1 MLRSGAFKCL
11 SFFTCTPYTIV
22 NFKGILHMK
31 KEQQREK
38 KIGLVSEKRK
48 EDWETILDVTRSRFD
63 S

>member
-1 MLRSGAFKCL
+1 
-11 SFFTCTPYTIV
+11 
-22 NFKGILHMK
+22 MK